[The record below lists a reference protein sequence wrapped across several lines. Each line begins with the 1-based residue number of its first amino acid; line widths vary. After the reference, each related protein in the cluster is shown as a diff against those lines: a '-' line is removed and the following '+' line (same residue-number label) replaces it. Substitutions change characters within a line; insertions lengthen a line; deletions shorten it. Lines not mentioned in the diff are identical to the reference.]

1 MVGVKAVGARSP
13 LGLDA
18 RQTAMAVR
26 AGLLEPRSTDLLDK
40 RQNRI
45 GCVRARWLADDLFGV
60 DRWLALAG
68 PALAEAARGH
78 DEKIPLWLALPEEG
92 RPDDERRIS
101 SLIAE
106 LGHAADVAIDLDR
119 SGMVRG
125 GQAAYVAALDEA
137 DKAIAAGAPAAFV
150 GAIESYYHPE
160 VLRWLDEACRLH
172 APRAMDGFVPGEGAA
187 FALIAEEDAPSS
199 ITRVAQGFEA
209 TVAAGDPNLAQA
221 MTALVHDALPLAKP
235 DGEAATWVMSDL
247 NGESH
252 RLSEWEKV
260 AIRCALRGDGVVH
273 QRVPGDLGDVG
284 TATGALMLAVAHTW
298 WQCACA
304 PRPRALFA
312 LHSEGGQRGV
322 IVAQQRGAA

>member
-1 MVGVKAVGARSP
+1 MVGVKTVGARSP

-18 RQTAMAVR
+18 LQTAMAVR

-40 RQNRI
+40 RKNRI

-60 DRWLALAG
+60 ERWLELAG
-68 PALAEAARGH
+68 PALAEAAAGST
-78 DEKIPLWLALPEEG
+78 EKLPLWLALPEEG
-92 RPDDERRIS
+92 RPDDDRRIA

-106 LGHAADVAIDLDR
+106 LGHAADVPIDLDR
-119 SGMVRG
+119 SGTVRG
-125 GQAAYVAALDEA
+125 GQAAYVAALEQAEA
-137 DKAIAAGAPAAFV
+137 AIAEGAPAALV
-150 GAIESYYHPE
+150 GAIESYYHPD

-187 FALIAEEDAPSS
+187 FALLTAGDAPSS
-199 ITRVAQGFEA
+199 ITRVAHGIE
-209 TVAAGDPNLAQA
+209 TSVPAGEPNLAQA
-221 MTALVHDALPLAKP
+221 MTALVHDALPLAMP
-235 DGEAATWVMSDL
+235 EDDGATWVMSDL

-260 AIRCALRGDGVVH
+260 AIRCALRGDRVVH

-284 TATGALMLAVAHTW
+284 AATGALMLAVAHTFW
-298 WQCACA
+298 RCACA